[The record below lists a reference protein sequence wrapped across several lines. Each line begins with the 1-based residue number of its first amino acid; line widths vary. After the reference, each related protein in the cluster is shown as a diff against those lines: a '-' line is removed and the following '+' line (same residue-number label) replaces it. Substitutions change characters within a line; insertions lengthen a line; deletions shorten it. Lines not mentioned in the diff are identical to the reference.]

1 MDKPSS
7 MLSYRWRQQLTV
19 FAAVLAL
26 LAAMFGSVP
35 TTTIAQ
41 SLPSTAHDGKLPIE
55 ITADSLEVKQNE
67 QLAVFRGHVDA
78 IQGKM
83 RLTANEV
90 WVRYRPESGGES
102 QGTISQINATGGVL
116 FTTPSETA
124 SGDAGVYDVDAQV
137 ITLTGSVVLTRGGNV
152 IRGEKLVLNLATGQ
166 SKIES
171 TQRVRGLFLPKKSDS
186 GS

>member
-1 MDKPSS
+1 
-7 MLSYRWRQQLTV
+7 MLSYRWPRAAV
-19 FAAVLAL
+19 FAAMVTTV
-26 LAAMFGSVP
+26 AMFGWIP
-35 TTTIAQ
+35 TISLAQ
-41 SLPSTAHDGKLPIE
+41 SLPTTAHDSKLPIE

-78 IQGKM
+78 KQGKM

-90 WVRYRPESGGES
+90 WVRYRPESDGES
-102 QGTISQINATGGVL
+102 QGTISQINATGGVV
-116 FTTPSETA
+116 FSTPSETA
-124 SGDAGVYDVDAQV
+124 RGDTGVYDVDDQV
-137 ITLTGSVVLTRGGNV
+137 ITLTGSVVLTRGGSV

-171 TQRVRGLFLPKKSDS
+171 TQRVRGLFQPKKSGS

>member
-1 MDKPSS
+1 
-7 MLSYRWRQQLTV
+7 MLSYRWPRAAV
-19 FAAVLAL
+19 FAAMVTTV
-26 LAAMFGSVP
+26 AMFGWIP
-35 TTTIAQ
+35 TISLAQ
-41 SLPSTAHDGKLPIE
+41 SLPTTAHDSKLPIE

-78 IQGKM
+78 NKARCDSRQTKCGCVIAQNRTVSLKHNFADQRHG
-83 RLTANEV
+83 RCCFFDPQ
-90 WVRYRPESGGES
+90 RDR
-102 QGTISQINATGGVL
+102 TGD
-116 FTTPSETA
+116 S
-124 SGDAGVYDVDAQV
+124 GVYDVDDQV

-171 TQRVRGLFLPKKSDS
+171 TQRVRGLFQPKKSGS

>member
-1 MDKPSS
+1 
-7 MLSYRWRQQLTV
+7 MLSSRWPR
-19 FAAVLAL
+19 AAVLAAML
-26 LAAMFGSVP
+26 TTAAMFGWIP
-35 TTTIAQ
+35 TISLAQ
-41 SLPSTAHDGKLPIE
+41 SLPATAHDSKLPIE

-78 IQGKM
+78 KQGKM

-90 WVRYRPESGGES
+90 WVRYRPESDGES

-116 FTTPSETA
+116 FSTPNETA
-124 SGDAGVYDVDAQV
+124 RGDTGVYDVDDQV
-137 ITLTGSVVLTRGGNV
+137 ITLTGSVVLTRGGNI

-171 TQRVRGLFLPKKSDS
+171 TQRVRGLFQPKKSGS

>member
-1 MDKPSS
+1 
-7 MLSYRWRQQLTV
+7 MLSYRWPR
-19 FAAVLAL
+19 AAVLAAML
-26 LAAMFGSVP
+26 TTVAMFGWIP
-35 TTTIAQ
+35 TISLAQ
-41 SLPSTAHDGKLPIE
+41 SLPATAHDSKLPIE

-78 IQGKM
+78 KQGKM

-90 WVRYRPESGGES
+90 WVRYRPESDGES
-102 QGTISQINATGGVL
+102 QGTISQINATGGVV
-116 FTTPSETA
+116 FSTPSETA
-124 SGDAGVYDVDAQV
+124 RGDTGVYDVDDQV
-137 ITLTGSVVLTRGGNV
+137 ITLTGSVVLTRGGSV

-171 TQRVRGLFLPKKSDS
+171 TQRVRGLFQPKKSGS

>member
-1 MDKPSS
+1 MVNVKRKQSS
-7 MLSYRWRQQLTV
+7 GWHR
-19 FAAVLAL
+19 FAAVVALFAAFAL
-26 LAAMFGSVP
+26 LP
-35 TTTIAQ
+35 TVATAQ
-41 SLPSTAHDGKLPIE
+41 KLPATAHDSTLPIE

-67 QLAVFRGHVDA
+67 QLAVFRGNVDA
-78 IQGKM
+78 LQGKI

-90 WVRYRPESGGES
+90 WVRYRSESGGKS

-116 FTTPSETA
+116 FATPSETA
-124 SGDAGVYDVDAQV
+124 RGDAGVYDVDAQI

-171 TQRVRGLFLPKKSDS
+171 KQRVRGLFLPKKSGS

>member
-1 MDKPSS
+1 MDKPRS
-7 MLSYRWRQQLTV
+7 MLSYRWQQRSTV

-26 LAAMFGSVP
+26 AALFGSVP
-35 TTTIAQ
+35 TISVAQ
-41 SLPSTAHDGKLPIE
+41 SLPSTAHDSKLPIE

-78 IQGKM
+78 VQGKM

-102 QGTISQINATGGVL
+102 QGTISRINATGGVR
-116 FTTPSETA
+116 FATPNETA

-137 ITLTGSVVLTRGGNV
+137 ITLTGSVVLSQGGNV
-152 IRGEKLVLNLATGQ
+152 IRGENLVLNLATGQ

-171 TQRVRGLFLPKKSDS
+171 TQRVRGLFQPKKSGS